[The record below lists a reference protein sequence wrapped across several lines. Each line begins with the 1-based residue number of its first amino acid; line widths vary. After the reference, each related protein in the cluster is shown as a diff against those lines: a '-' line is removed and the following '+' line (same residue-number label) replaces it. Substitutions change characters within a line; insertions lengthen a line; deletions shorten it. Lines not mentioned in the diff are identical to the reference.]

1 MSHSFYYNLKY
12 LTQVAVLERRP
23 VLGGAAVTEEIV
35 PGYKFSRSDTA
46 ELSLVLASPHTVLSL
61 VDIGSVSL
69 IHKNAG
75 GPLVQQSL
83 IQSELR
89 AESAEAADPD

>member
-46 ELSLVLASPHTVLSL
+46 ELSLVLTSPHTVLSL
-61 VDIGSVSL
+61 VIG
-69 IHKNAG
+69 I
-75 GPLVQQSL
+75 
-83 IQSELR
+83 
-89 AESAEAADPD
+89 SALTHAIKTEK